1 MYVFEDRSKD
11 TLNIKESSSL
21 AELKNL
27 GIEIGFNTDHSVY
40 VKLNGETVSA
50 SVSPEFR
57 EWVETQLATKVDKIT
72 NTSANPRVYGVT
84 ENGEQSTY
92 FATQTPNANTVPL
105 RDASGSFQVADGVA
119 PKQVVN
125 KSQLDLKLDSKGGTI
140 TGDLA
145 VQGDLTIT
153 GTTKSEKNKSLIVE
167 DNVIV
172 TNANKVSLQAL
183 LSGLAINKGADATYG
198 IMYDPADDAVKF
210 GQGTLDKDNKFAFS
224 ENEGLPLAVRDKAD
238 KLTNAHF
245 LKWDSA
251 SNKLTD
257 SGYAADDFV
266 DTTTQQSIAGMKTFT
281 DEVHFG
287 ATHFSKD
294 LSIDGASVKIFNTQK
309 DLVTQYKPDSIT
321 IDNGT
326 GSSATQYVLT
336 IPKKNGTLAVDAFK
350 YSSFNS
356 STDGD
361 TWTLSDSTK
370 NIELKYQDDNS
381 YSSILVEKDY
391 AEMLDINGTGTAK
404 INISSNIIT
413 LDSETKEGQ
422 HKLIRVTPDKISI
435 GNSTDTLLMEID
447 SSSAKFNNRPQ
458 VRDNGNYVNVALASD
473 LDNHVF
479 SQSETADKYYAQL
492 SNNDGIISAR
502 IFKNGEDDVQN
513 IIISKDGVTL
523 LGNKI
528 VTENQ
533 LTSKAATLYD
543 HCIVSAIKVDN
554 VNCSLATR
562 FMSTKSDAYT
572 VLSDLPLTRMENIAA
587 TLIVTDTDGNS
598 YKSQVTASYYA
609 DRIYVSGV
617 YIKSDATVAALQ
629 NAQVDITT
637 AIEADSVE
645 KIA

>member
-1 MYVFEDRSKD
+1 MYVFEDRSKN

-21 AELKNL
+21 AELKDL
-27 GIEIGFNTDHSVY
+27 GIEIGFNIDHSVY

-50 SVSPEFR
+50 SVSPEFK

-72 NTSANPRVYGVT
+72 STSANPRIYGVT
-84 ENGEQSTY
+84 EEGEQNAY
-92 FATQTPNANTVPL
+92 FATQTPNANTIPL

-119 PKQVVN
+119 PKQAVN
-125 KSQLDLKLDSKGGTI
+125 KSQLDLKLDSKGGTV

-145 VQGDLTIT
+145 VQGNLTIT
-153 GTTKSEKNKSLIVE
+153 GTTKSEKTKSLIVE

-172 TNANKVSLQAL
+172 TNANKVTLQAL
-183 LSGLAINKGADATYG
+183 LSGLAINKSADTTYG

-210 GQGTLDKDNKFAFS
+210 GQGTLDGGGKFTFS
-224 ENEGLPLAVRDKAD
+224 ENEGSPLAIRDSAD
-238 KLTNAHF
+238 KLTNTHL
-245 LKWDSA
+245 LKWDSS

-257 SGYAADDFV
+257 SGYAVDELV

-294 LSIDGASVKIFNTQK
+294 LSIDGASVKVFNTQK

-321 IDNGT
+321 INNGT

-336 IPKKNGTLAVDAFK
+336 IPKKNGTLAVDTFK

-422 HKLIRVTPDKISI
+422 HKLIRVAPDKVSI
-435 GNSTDTLLMEID
+435 GNSTDALLVEID

-458 VRDNGNYVNVALASD
+458 VRDNGNYVNVALSSD

-502 IFKNGEDDVQN
+502 VFKNGEDDIQN
-513 IIISKDGVTL
+513 IIISKDGTTL

-528 VTENQ
+528 ATENQ
-533 LTSKAATLYD
+533 LAAKAATLYS

-554 VNCSLATR
+554 VNCSLTTR
-562 FMSTKSDAYT
+562 FTSAKSDAYT
-572 VLSDLPLTRMENIAA
+572 VLSDLPLTRMENVTS

-609 DRIYVSGV
+609 DKIYVSGV

-637 AIEADSVE
+637 AIETDSVE

>member
-1 MYVFEDRSKD
+1 M
-11 TLNIKESSSL
+11 
-21 AELKNL
+21 
-27 GIEIGFNTDHSVY
+27 
-40 VKLNGETVSA
+40 
-50 SVSPEFR
+50 
-57 EWVETQLATKVDKIT
+57 
-72 NTSANPRVYGVT
+72 
-84 ENGEQSTY
+84 
-92 FATQTPNANTVPL
+92 
-105 RDASGSFQVADGVA
+105 
-119 PKQVVN
+119 N
-125 KSQLDLKLDSKGGTI
+125 KSQLDLKLDSKGGTV

-145 VQGDLTIT
+145 VQGNLTIT
-153 GTTKSEKNKSLIVE
+153 GTTKSEKTKSLIVE

-172 TNANKVSLQAL
+172 TNANKVNLQAL
-183 LSGLAINKGADATYG
+183 LSGLAINKGADTTYG

-210 GQGTLDKDNKFAFS
+210 GQGTLDGDSKFTFS
-224 ENEGLPLAVRDKAD
+224 ENEGSPLAIRDSAD
-238 KLTNAHF
+238 KLTNTHL
-245 LKWDSA
+245 LKWDSS

-257 SGYAADDFV
+257 SGYAVDELV

-294 LSIDGASVKIFNTQK
+294 LSIDGASVKVFNTQK

-336 IPKKNGTLAVDAFK
+336 IPKKNGTLAVDTFK

-422 HKLIRVTPDKISI
+422 HKLIRVAPDKVSI
-435 GNSTDTLLMEID
+435 GNSTDALLVEID

-458 VRDNGNYVNVALASD
+458 VRDNGNYVNVALSSD

-513 IIISKDGVTL
+513 IIISKDGATL

-528 VTENQ
+528 ATENQ
-533 LTSKAATLYD
+533 LAAKAATLYS

-554 VNCSLATR
+554 VNCSLTTR
-562 FMSTKSDAYT
+562 FTSAKSDAYT
-572 VLSDLPLTRMENIAA
+572 VLSDLPLTRMENVTS

-609 DRIYVSGV
+609 DKIYVSGV
-617 YIKSDATVAALQ
+617 YIKSDATVVALQ